1 MEERIKNLLMKRYA
15 GLVKRHGIAK
25 HGDDAVYNALVLVE
39 NTRQFVD
46 SWRKAAKRGKHFD
59 EKELNNVLK
68 IEPNFQNL
76 FAKSEYDFAKT
87 IVENESKLK
96 QLCIKLAKN
105 PIFDQKRCIMQAFTA
120 PGGIFI
126 DPVTKKT
133 HCLGMASIKLKTHGA
148 NLDVDKVVK
157 ELVAD
162 IKKRMRENPGNRIAF
177 CPYQFR
183 VAKLYKPTKNGSR
196 PITTVVARYAIHAL

>member
-1 MEERIKNLLMKRYA
+1 MEERISDLLMKRYA
-15 GLVKRHGIAK
+15 GLVKRHGLTK
-25 HGDDAVYNALVLVE
+25 HGEDVMYNALVLVE
-39 NTRQFVD
+39 NTRQFVN
-46 SWRKAAKRGKHFD
+46 SWREAAKRGKHFD
-59 EKELNNVLK
+59 KKTLSNVLK

-87 IVENESKLK
+87 IVANENKIK

-105 PIFDQKRCIMQAFTA
+105 PIFDQKRCILQAFTA

-133 HCLGMASIKLKTHGA
+133 HCLGMASIKLKTCGA
-148 NLDVDKVVK
+148 NLDVNKVVK
-157 ELVAD
+157 ELVTD
-162 IKKRMRENPGNRIAF
+162 IKKRMRENPNSRIAF

-183 VAKLYKPTKNGSR
+183 VAKLYKPTKTGSR